1 MNITFKGK
9 KKTYNLSSDERQ
21 FVLSEVM
28 AIQTGKNKGEET
40 YRPLGC
46 YCQIE
51 HVFKRLLHLEIN
63 DSLAE
68 TFGQLLK
75 AITETKAWIDA
86 LVLEKPEPPKDAT

>member
-21 FVLSEVM
+21 LILSEVM
-28 AIQTGKNKGEET
+28 VIQTGKNKGDET

-63 DSLAE
+63 DSLVE
-68 TFGQLLK
+68 TFEQLLQ
-75 AITETKAWIDA
+75 AITETNAWIDA
-86 LVLEKPEPPKDAT
+86 LLLEKPGPPQDAA

>member
-28 AIQTGKNKGEET
+28 AIQTGKNKGDET

-68 TFGQLLK
+68 TFEQLLK

-86 LVLEKPEPPKDAT
+86 LVLEKTEPPNDAA

>member
-21 FVLSEVM
+21 LILSEVM
-28 AIQTGKNKGEET
+28 LIQTGKNKGDET

-63 DSLAE
+63 DSLVE
-68 TFGQLLK
+68 TFEQLLK

-86 LVLEKPEPPKDAT
+86 LVLEKPEPPKDAA

>member
-28 AIQTGKNKGEET
+28 VIQTGKNKGDET

-51 HVFKRLLHLEIN
+51 HVFKRLLPLEIN
-63 DSLAE
+63 DSLVE
-68 TFGQLLK
+68 TFEQLLK

-86 LVLEKPEPPKDAT
+86 LVLEKPEPPKDAA